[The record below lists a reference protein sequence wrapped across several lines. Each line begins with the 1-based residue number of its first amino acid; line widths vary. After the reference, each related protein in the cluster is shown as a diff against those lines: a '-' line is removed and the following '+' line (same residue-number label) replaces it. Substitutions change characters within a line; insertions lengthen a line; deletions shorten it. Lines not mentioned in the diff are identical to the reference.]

1 MEETFEVL
9 QQLQKILSEK
19 YTIER
24 NIHEIPRVLET
35 KEEIL
40 NRLKKSYI
48 SRSKDFDEAKAEIKH
63 LTFEMGE
70 AERHREE
77 SEKRMDIIT
86 TQREYEALD
95 KEIRDAT
102 EKEQRFRRE
111 IQKKERDLEEMRNI
125 LEREEHMIQMQE
137 EELTVEKE
145 KIKTETIK
153 KNAQLGELSK
163 QESKMVPNMDEDIL
177 FKFKRIIK
185 NKSGI
190 GIVPVKS
197 NVCSGCHMVL
207 PAQFVNDVRSGE
219 KIQFCP
225 YCSRILYWEE
235 GGEPI
240 STVYDFDEEDVGG
253 LADLVDYE
261 NDDL

>member
-1 MEETFEVL
+1 M
-9 QQLQKILSEK
+9 IL
-19 YTIER
+19 
-24 NIHEIPRVLET
+24 
-35 KEEIL
+35 
-40 NRLKKSYI
+40 
-48 SRSKDFDEAKAEIKH
+48 
-63 LTFEMGE
+63 
-70 AERHREE
+70 
-77 SEKRMDIIT
+77 
-86 TQREYEALD
+86 
-95 KEIRDAT
+95 
-102 EKEQRFRRE
+102 
-111 IQKKERDLEEMRNI
+111 
-125 LEREEHMIQMQE
+125 MQE
-137 EELTVEKE
+137 EELNAEK
-145 KIKTETIK
+145 KKVADETSK
-153 KNAQLGELSK
+153 KNAQLHELSK
-163 QESKMVPNMDEDIL
+163 QESKMVPNMNEDIL

-240 STVYDFDEEDVGG
+240 VYDFDDENVGG

-261 NDDL
+261 DEDL